1 LAERS
6 RWAPG
11 AAALADAA
19 RAVSSVVFDGRSSDE
34 ALREFEESSQRA
46 AVRAIALGTFRWFL
60 RLAPAVDRL
69 LSRPDGVANEIR
81 ALLIV
86 SAHQIEYSRNVP
98 QATAHA
104 AVDATRI
111 LRQGRA
117 SGLVNAVLR
126 RFVAEK
132 ATLLG
137 QVDRKLSGR
146 SAHPQWLVKVLEST
160 WPNEHENILAAN
172 NEHPPLVL
180 RVDLS
185 RKTRA
190 SYLEELAALD
200 IASHAIEWAPA
211 AIRLERPVAVAQ
223 LPGFADGA
231 VSVQDAGAQLAAK
244 LLDVHPGM
252 RVLDACAAPGGK
264 TGHLLESTPD
274 LDLVAVDVDE
284 DRVALIRQNL
294 DRLKRHAKVEIA
306 DIRGPLASSERVFDR
321 ILVDAPCSSTGVIR
335 RHPDIKLLRRAS
347 DVAAFAATQEK
358 ILRSTFRMLA
368 PGGRLLYCTC
378 SVLPAENEE
387 VVSRLRADE
396 PSARV
401 AAMPP
406 AVALAPGA
414 LDRKLGIQLIPGS
427 QAGTDGFYYACVEK
441 TTTVGT

>member
-1 LAERS
+1 
-6 RWAPG
+6 
-11 AAALADAA
+11 
-19 RAVSSVVFDGRSSDE
+19 
-34 ALREFEESSQRA
+34 
-46 AVRAIALGTFRWFL
+46 
-60 RLAPAVDRL
+60 
-69 LSRPDGVANEIR
+69 
-81 ALLIV
+81 
-86 SAHQIEYSRNVP
+86 
-98 QATAHA
+98 
-104 AVDATRI
+104 
-111 LRQGRA
+111 
-117 SGLVNAVLR
+117 
-126 RFVAEK
+126 
-132 ATLLG
+132 
-137 QVDRKLSGR
+137 
-146 SAHPQWLVKVLEST
+146 VKVLEST

-231 VSVQDAGAQLAAK
+231 VSIQDAGAQLAAK

-387 VVSRLRADE
+387 VVSRLLADE